1 MEHCA
6 DKQAFKVA
14 KFCKG
19 RVAGVEEVKF
29 VKTVIFLFFC
39 VFVLPSY
46 FFVYCCLFVEYGVNQ
61 HVLCYAG
68 GKVFE
73 AIVMSPF
80 VDAGRLFYYVFS
92 RTSPEPIVAKLIEL
106 PYHFCMGKKVDI
118 VPGVCE
124 VIPIHHQELWSEA
137 VFSYHSHEIQI
148 KQEFPIGKKV
158 NTF

>member
-1 MEHCA
+1 MQRKSSWRRRSEIRE
-6 DKQAFKVA
+6 DSNFS
-14 KFCKG
+14 FF
-19 RVAGVEEVKF
+19 F
-29 VKTVIFLFFC
+29 VFLFYLHTFLYI
-39 VFVLPSY
+39 VAF
-46 FFVYCCLFVEYGVNQ
+46 FVEYGVNQ

-148 KQEFPIGKKV
+148 EQEFPIGKKV